1 MTETN
6 LPKRVL
12 LVGGTSLIG
21 QSIADKNGVEIVTPT
36 RKELDLAN
44 YNSVDNWLKKYK
56 FDHAL
61 HTRFKQYFKML
72 DSVRG
77 TNFVKTFNPSWA

>member
-1 MTETN
+1 
-6 LPKRVL
+6 V
-12 LVGGTSLIG
+12 
-21 QSIADKNGVEIVTPT
+21 
-36 RKELDLAN
+36 
-44 YNSVDNWLKKYK
+44 NSPQVKVVDNWLKKYK